1 MQNLLEAGNC
11 IKVQGINNRN
21 KQKSKLCVENAEN
34 KENVKTV
41 SSPVVPVAQF
51 EAFNVYDDEKQT
63 RHRKLKQNDL
73 SNIYK
78 GTNEDRF
85 ITKKELVD
93 LTMRM
98 QDVEEFPKMKKNP
111 NANHHDNSMSLD
123 KSFEGDTNKENEYI
137 SKFNSDRDR
146 FFEVEEYR
154 SLIYQYLRQKEVSFF
169 FFFIYNSMYS
179 FKLIFEF

>member
-1 MQNLLEAGNC
+1 MEAGNC

-21 KQKSKLCVENAEN
+21 KQKSKLCAENAQN

-63 RHRKLKQNDL
+63 RHRKLKQNDP

-85 ITKKELVD
+85 ITKKELAD

-98 QDVEEFPKMKKNP
+98 QDMEEFPKMKKNP
-111 NANHHDNSMSLD
+111 SVNDPDNSVCLD
-123 KSFEGDTNKENEYI
+123 KSFEDDTNKENEHT
-137 SKFNSDRDR
+137 SKFNSERDR

-154 SLIYQYLRQKEVSFF
+154 SAIYQYLRQQEVSYFF
-169 FFFIYNSMYS
+169 
-179 FKLIFEF
+179 